1 MLPEQSIEFRYDT
14 QLLIDGYEDLDEDE
28 VFDYIAENFKG
39 DSLLATE
46 TRSRSTII
54 PMSPGWCWP
63 TAGLWVRSTTSSWRI
78 WTVRQEACRDNRVY
92 AAWIIRC
99 TSPGNS
105 VKTTGV

>member
-39 DSLLATE
+39 D
-46 TRSRSTII
+46 RSRSTII

-63 TAGLWVRSTTSSWRI
+63 TAGPWGRSTTSSWKI
-78 WTVRQEACRDNRVY
+78 WTVRQEACR
-92 AAWIIRC
+92 
-99 TSPGNS
+99 GNGLS
-105 VKTTGV
+105 YEKSILWGQLLQDALFA